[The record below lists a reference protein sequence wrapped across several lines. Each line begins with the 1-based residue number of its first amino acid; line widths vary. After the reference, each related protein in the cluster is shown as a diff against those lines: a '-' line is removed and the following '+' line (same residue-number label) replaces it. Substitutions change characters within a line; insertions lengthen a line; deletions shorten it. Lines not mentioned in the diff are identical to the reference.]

1 MASISKLLSLSSQL
15 ESISDTPQLDC
26 ELLLCHVIDKDRT
39 WLRTWPDN
47 TVSPTHQTLFKSLL
61 DQRIK
66 GTPIAYIT
74 GSRGFWS
81 MDLNVSSDTLIPRP
95 ETEILVE
102 IVLKLG
108 LPSQACGLDLGT
120 GSGAIALAL
129 ASERLDMQWFAV
141 DAQLGAVELAQDN
154 CNQQQLSNVSIF
166 QSNWFDAI
174 KQQDNKFD
182 LIVSNP
188 PYIAKD
194 DPHLS
199 HGDVRFEPKTALVSG
214 VDGLDDIK
222 VIVSQSSM
230 YLNTNGWLVLEHGY
244 DQGKAVRDLMLFAG
258 FNEVTTKQD
267 YNNLDRITLGFWK

>member
-1 MASISKLLSLSSQL
+1 MASISKLLSLSAQL

-47 TVSPTHQTLFKSLL
+47 QVSPTQQTLFESLL
-61 DQRIK
+61 DQRTK

-95 ETEILVE
+95 ETELLVE
-102 IVLKLG
+102 TALNLG
-108 LPSQACGLDLGT
+108 LPRRACGLDLGT

-129 ASERLDMQWFAV
+129 ASERSDMQWFAV

-199 HGDVRFEPKTALVSG
+199 QGDVRFEPKTALVSG

-244 DQGKAVRDLMLFAG
+244 NQGKAVRDLMLFAG
-258 FNEVTTKQD
+258 FTEITTRQD
-267 YNNLDRITLGFWK
+267 YNDLDRITLGLWK

>member
-1 MASISKLLSLSSQL
+1 MASIAKLLSLSVQL

-26 ELLLCHVIDKDRT
+26 ELLLCHVIGKDRT
-39 WLRTWPDN
+39 WLRTWPEN
-47 TVSPTHQTLFKSLL
+47 YVSPARQALFKSLL
-61 DQRIK
+61 DQRVK
-66 GTPIAYIT
+66 GTPVAYLV

-95 ETEILVE
+95 ETELLVE
-102 IVLKLG
+102 IALKLG

-141 DAQLGAVELAQDN
+141 DAQLGAVQLAQDN

-199 HGDVRFEPKTALVSG
+199 QGDVRFCLLYTSPSP
-214 VDGLDDIK
+214 
-222 VIVSQSSM
+222 
-230 YLNTNGWLVLEHGY
+230 
-244 DQGKAVRDLMLFAG
+244 RD
-258 FNEVTTKQD
+258 
-267 YNNLDRITLGFWK
+267 

>member
-1 MASISKLLSLSSQL
+1 MASISKLLSLSAQL

-47 TVSPTHQTLFKSLL
+47 QVSPTHQTLFKSLL
-61 DQRIK
+61 DQRTK

-81 MDLNVSSDTLIPRP
+81 MNLNVSSDTLIPRP
-95 ETEILVE
+95 ETELLVE
-102 IVLKLG
+102 IALKLG

-154 CNQQQLSNVSIF
+154 CNQQQLSNISIF

-199 HGDVRFEPKTALVSG
+199 QGDVRFEPKTALVSG

-244 DQGKAVRDLMLFAG
+244 NQGKAVRDLMLFAG

>member
-47 TVSPTHQTLFKSLL
+47 QVSPTHQTLFKSLL

-95 ETEILVE
+95 ETELLVE
-102 IVLKLG
+102 IALKLG

-166 QSNWFDAI
+166 QSNWFDEI

-199 HGDVRFEPKTALVSG
+199 QGDVRFEPKTALVSG

-244 DQGKAVRDLMLFAG
+244 NQGKAVRDLMLFAG

>member
-81 MDLNVSSDTLIPRP
+81 MDSNVSSDTLIPRP

-154 CNQQQLSNVSIF
+154 SNQQQLSNVSIF

-199 HGDVRFEPKTALVSG
+199 QGDVRFEPKTALVSG

>member
-47 TVSPTHQTLFKSLL
+47 QVSPTHQTLFKSLL

-95 ETEILVE
+95 ETELLVE

>member
-1 MASISKLLSLSSQL
+1 MASISNLLSLSSQL

-47 TVSPTHQTLFKSLL
+47 QVSPTHQTLFKSLL

-95 ETEILVE
+95 ETELLVE
-102 IVLKLG
+102 TALNLG
-108 LPSQACGLDLGT
+108 LPRRACGLDLGT

-129 ASERLDMQWFAV
+129 ASERSDMQWFAV

-199 HGDVRFEPKTALVSG
+199 QGDVRFEPKTALVSG

-244 DQGKAVRDLMLFAG
+244 NQGKAVRDLMLLAD
-258 FNEVTTKQD
+258 FNEVTTIQD

>member
-95 ETEILVE
+95 ETELLVE

>member
-95 ETEILVE
+95 ETELLVE

-214 VDGLDDIK
+214 VDWLDDIK